1 MTARVGERCR
11 GRPRQILE
19 GPLGFPS
26 PPPPRAGSGGGKIL
40 KLACGYPLLSVG
52 SPLPALKADNTLR
65 FLSGEALS
73 GDGQGHPRSGTA
85 CPGGPLESCARDLAV
100 SPAWPTQEPA
110 HCWSLAGTATCSAGT
125 ERRVLYYSHGRATAP
140 GLQAPEGQEAVL

>member
-40 KLACGYPLLSVG
+40 KLACAYPLLSVG
-52 SPLPALKADNTLR
+52 SPLPALKADT
-65 FLSGEALS
+65 LSGFFL
-73 GDGQGHPRSGTA
+73 GKH
-85 CPGGPLESCARDLAV
+85 
-100 SPAWPTQEPA
+100 
-110 HCWSLAGTATCSAGT
+110 
-125 ERRVLYYSHGRATAP
+125 
-140 GLQAPEGQEAVL
+140 